1 MKIIK
6 HEHFKPLAFL
16 AGFIVV
22 VSIISVILSILIKPE
37 PVVRSF
43 ADGTVIS
50 SDIGL
55 FGKVTSA
62 GVQYN
67 ISVKLNSGRIIDL
80 THRVVLKIGKAVCI
94 KIRKKVSS
102 GVESFSVSSESK
114 CAPKS
119 ELL

>member
-1 MKIIK
+1 MKIFT

-22 VSIISVILSILIKPE
+22 VSIMSVILSILSKPE
-37 PVVRSF
+37 PIVRSF
-43 ADGTVIS
+43 AGGTVIS

-55 FGKVTSA
+55 FGKATSA
-62 GVQYN
+62 GVKYD
-67 ISVKLNSGRIIDL
+67 ISVKLDSGRIIDL
-80 THRVVLKIGKAVCI
+80 THHVVLKVGKAVCI
-94 KIRKKVSS
+94 KIIKEVSS
-102 GVESFSVSSESK
+102 GVESFNVSSKSK